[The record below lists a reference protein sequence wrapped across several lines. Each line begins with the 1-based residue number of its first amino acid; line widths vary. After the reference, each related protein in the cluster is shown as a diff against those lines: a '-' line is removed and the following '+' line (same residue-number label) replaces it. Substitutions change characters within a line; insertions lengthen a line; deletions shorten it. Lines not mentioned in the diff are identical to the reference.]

1 MADTGTVPIPS
12 SAPAGEGQGGG
23 LSSLPDLRDAARRT
37 LDALSTLNA
46 RASLDTARALLEPLR
61 DAREYRALMRLA
73 EAIGRLDPK
82 DFRTRRLYA
91 QALIEVDLVTAA
103 IDVLQAFI
111 HRLPAND
118 CEAVEAMGLL
128 GRAHKQIFFDARDR
142 TDPGARHAL
151 TQAIAAYRNPFE
163 RNPANVWHG
172 ANLVALLAN
181 SRRLGIPVATD
192 LDPVEVA
199 QRLVKSLDAVPDSAR
214 DEWYLP
220 SLAEAYLGLDRWD
233 DVERTV
239 KSFAAGPG
247 ARAFLLASA
256 LRQFT
261 RVWDLEATERGRGL
275 VDILRAR
282 LLQVPGGELR
292 IDSGDLQ
299 RLHQQPAPSDAQL
312 EAILGKRGAQ
322 TFKWWKTGL
331 ARAQSVASIR
341 PRLGSRIGTGF
352 LLRAGDVGIAP
363 ADELV
368 VLTNFHVVNPNGAS
382 PGIRPE
388 DAEVVFEA
396 VDADTVY
403 EIDTLLWSS
412 APEQCDASLLRL
424 KQPVRGIEP
433 LPVAKS
439 LPVLGESAQVY
450 VVGYPGGRDLSFSFQ
465 DNELLDH
472 EGPPNGVPQIPGV
485 CRVHYT
491 APTEGGSSG
500 SPVFNANLWQVI
512 ALHHKG
518 GKTGMPKLNG
528 ASGSYGANEGISIQ
542 SIAAF
547 PKKT

>member
-1 MADTGTVPIPS
+1 MADTATH
-12 SAPAGEGQGGG
+12 
-23 LSSLPDLRDAARRT
+23 LPDLRDAARRM
-37 LDALSTLNA
+37 LDSLAGLNA
-46 RASLDTARALLEPLR
+46 RASLAPARQLLEPLR
-61 DAREYRALMRLA
+61 DAREYQALMQIA
-73 EAIGRLDPK
+73 EVIGRLDPR
-82 DFRTRRLYA
+82 DFRTRRFYA
-91 QALIEVDLVTAA
+91 QALIEAGKVTVA
-103 IDVLQAFI
+103 IDVLQALI

-118 CEAVEAMGLL
+118 HEQVEAMGLL
-128 GRAHKQIFFDARDR
+128 GRAHKQIFFDARDK
-142 TDPGARHAL
+142 TDPGARHSL
-151 TQAIAAYRNPFE
+151 TQAIAAYRKPYE
-163 RNPANVWHG
+163 SDPANMWHG

-181 SRRLGIPVATD
+181 CRRLGISVATD
-192 LDPVEVA
+192 LNPVDVA
-199 QRLVKSLDAVPDSAR
+199 ERLVESLEALPQNER
-214 DEWYLP
+214 NEWYLP

-239 KSFAAGPG
+239 KAFAAGSN

-261 RVWDLEATERGRGL
+261 KVWNLEETERGRGL
-275 VDILRAR
+275 VTLLRAR

-352 LLRAGDVGIAP
+352 LIRAGDVGLAP

-368 VLTNFHVVNPNGAS
+368 VLTNFHVVNPNGSS
-382 PGIRPE
+382 PGIRPD

-403 EIDTLLWSS
+403 EIDSLLWSS
-412 APEQCDASLLRL
+412 APEQCDASILRL
-424 KQPVRGIEP
+424 KPPVTGIDP

-439 LPVLGESAQVY
+439 LPVLGEATQVY

-472 EGPPNGVPQIPGV
+472 EGPPNGAPQIPGV

-518 GKTGMPKLNG
+518 GKNGMPKLNG
-528 ASGSYGANEGISIQ
+528 ASGTYGANEGISIQ

-547 PKKT
+547 PKGDEASDVP

>member
-1 MADTGTVPIPS
+1 MPATGDTTPIPS
-12 SAPAGEGQGGG
+12 PAQRGVG
-23 LSSLPDLRDAARRT
+23 SSLPDLRDAARRT
-37 LDALSTLNA
+37 LDALSSLNA
-46 RASLDTARALLEPLR
+46 RAALDGARELLEPLR
-61 DAREYRALMRLA
+61 NAREYRALMQLA
-73 EAIGRLDPK
+73 EVIGRLDPK

-91 QALIEVDLVTAA
+91 QALIEIDQVTVA
-103 IDVLQAFI
+103 IDVLQALI
-111 HRLPAND
+111 HQLPAND
-118 CEAVEAMGLL
+118 REEVEAMGLL

-142 TDPGARHAL
+142 TDPGARHSL
-151 TQAIAAYRNPFE
+151 TQAIAAYRKPYE
-163 RNPANVWHG
+163 ADPANMWHG

-181 SRRLGIPVATD
+181 TRRLGIPVATD
-192 LDPVEVA
+192 LNPVEVA
-199 QRLVKSLDAVPDSAR
+199 ERLVKSLEALPESGR
-214 DEWYLP
+214 DEWHLP

-239 KSFAAGPG
+239 KAFAAGPG

-261 RVWDLEATERGRGL
+261 GVWGLEETERGRGL
-275 VDILRAR
+275 VNILRAR
-282 LLQVPGGELR
+282 LLQAPGGELR
-292 IDSGDLQ
+292 IESGDLQ
-299 RLHQQPAPSDAQL
+299 RLHQQPTPSDEQL

-331 ARAQSVASIR
+331 LRAQSVASIR

-352 LLRAGDVGIAP
+352 LIRAGDVGLAP

-368 VLTNFHVVNPNGAS
+368 VLTNFHVINPNGAS

-396 VDADTVY
+396 VDPDAVY
-403 EIDTLLWSS
+403 EIDRLLWSS
-412 APEQCDASLLRL
+412 TPEQFDASILRL
-424 KQPVRGIEP
+424 NKPVTGIEP

-439 LPVLGESAQVY
+439 LPVLGEATQVY

-472 EGPPNGVPQIPGV
+472 EGPPHGAPHIPGV

-500 SPVFNANLWQVI
+500 SPVFNASLWQVI

-518 GKTGMPKLNG
+518 GKAGMPRLNG
-528 ASGSYGANEGISIQ
+528 ASGTYGANEGISIQ

-547 PKKT
+547 QK